1 MAVNLQKIYSHFMFG
16 GDYNPEQWP
25 EDTWQ
30 HDMDMLKDAHINELT
45 LNVFSWGLL
54 EPSEGHYDFSLLDK
68 VVALAEKNGMQI
80 IMATSTAALPFWM
93 VKKYPDVG
101 RVDPNTH
108 VRQGPGKRHNFCPN
122 SPTYLKFA
130 HDLVDHLAAHFAG
143 HDSIVAWHVNNE
155 YGGYCYCEHCT
166 KAYQEWLQKKYK
178 TLDRLNQAWNTA
190 YWSHTVTD
198 WSQIEPPTVNNDI
211 YPWNGG
217 MAILMADTMDF
228 HRFMSDSF
236 LNEYLMEYDT
246 IRKYFADTPIFT
258 NLVQFNDGFDY
269 HKWAHYQD
277 VIAWDEYPKYNTSGF
292 ETGMEHDLYYG
303 LKRRPFLLIEQT
315 PTQQDWNKML
325 KAPGQMRMLGYQ
337 AMAHGAQSMQFFQM
351 KQSYSGIEKFHGAII
366 SHSGREDTRAFK
378 EITSMGEELKRL
390 SKSGILQSDKVPSK
404 VAMIF
409 DWNNYWANAELNA
422 TSRNYIN
429 KLLAYYQA
437 IARQHVNIDLV
448 APTADLSQYK
458 LVVAPFMYMVTKQDR
473 ENLEKYVQQGGTL
486 LTGAFSGM
494 VNENDN
500 VYLGGYPGGLR
511 KLTGIWIEELD
522 HLDQGKHIPV
532 RIADGV
538 VQGGGLD
545 EVIHLENAK
554 AVAVYEG
561 KYYAGTPAVTVNDF
575 GQGKVFHVGTYL
587 DQNGLQA
594 VIRNAFSAAGITGH
608 ALQAAATVDC
618 TVRQNDQ
625 TRYYF
630 FVNTTPAGQVVANP
644 VPGAQDLLSE
654 EKTGKQINLGGY
666 GVAILA
672 VER

>member
-1 MAVNLQKIYSHFMFG
+1 
-16 GDYNPEQWP
+16 
-25 EDTWQ
+25 
-30 HDMDMLKDAHINELT
+30 
-45 LNVFSWGLL
+45 
-54 EPSEGHYDFSLLDK
+54 
-68 VVALAEKNGMQI
+68 
-80 IMATSTAALPFWM
+80 
-93 VKKYPDVG
+93 
-101 RVDPNTH
+101 
-108 VRQGPGKRHNFCPN
+108 
-122 SPTYLKFA
+122 
-130 HDLVDHLAAHFAG
+130 
-143 HDSIVAWHVNNE
+143 
-155 YGGYCYCEHCT
+155 
-166 KAYQEWLQKKYK
+166 
-178 TLDRLNQAWNTA
+178 
-190 YWSHTVTD
+190 
-198 WSQIEPPTVNNDI
+198 
-211 YPWNGG
+211 
-217 MAILMADTMDF
+217 
-228 HRFMSDSF
+228 
-236 LNEYLMEYDT
+236 
-246 IRKYFADTPIFT
+246 
-258 NLVQFNDGFDY
+258 
-269 HKWAHYQD
+269 
-277 VIAWDEYPKYNTSGF
+277 
-292 ETGMEHDLYYG
+292 
-303 LKRRPFLLIEQT
+303 
-315 PTQQDWNKML
+315 
-325 KAPGQMRMLGYQ
+325 
-337 AMAHGAQSMQFFQM
+337 
-351 KQSYSGIEKFHGAII
+351 
-366 SHSGREDTRAFK
+366 
-378 EITSMGEELKRL
+378 MGEELKRL
-390 SKSGILQSDKVPSK
+390 SKSGILQSDKLPSK

-473 ENLEKYVQQGGTL
+473 ENLKRYVQQGGIL

-532 RIADGV
+532 RMADGV